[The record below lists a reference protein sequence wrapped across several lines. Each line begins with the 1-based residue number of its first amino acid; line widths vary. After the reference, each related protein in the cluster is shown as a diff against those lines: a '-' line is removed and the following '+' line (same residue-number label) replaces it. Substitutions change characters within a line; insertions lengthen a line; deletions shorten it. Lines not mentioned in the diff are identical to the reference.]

1 MARRGGE
8 LEAFTA
14 FLGGLLA
21 TGLLALA
28 ALGVGALAGIDAGPG
43 LSKAL
48 AALLTA
54 AWVTS
59 TLAIYLRLIARGR
72 TRSGTRS

>member
-28 ALGVGALAGIDAGPG
+28 LVGVGTLAGVDAGPR
-43 LSKAL
+43 LVKVAT
-48 AALLTA
+48 ALLGA
-54 AWVTS
+54 VWVVV
-59 TLAIYLRLIARGR
+59 TLGIYLRLIARGR

>member
-8 LEAFTA
+8 LEAFVA

-28 ALGVGALAGIDAGPG
+28 MAGVGALAGIHPGPR
-43 LSKAL
+43 LTTAV
-48 AALLTA
+48 AAVLTA
-54 AWVTS
+54 VWVVT
-59 TLAIYLRLIARGR
+59 TLALYLRMIARGR

>member
-28 ALGVGALAGIDAGPG
+28 LVGAGALAGIDAGP
-43 LSKAL
+43 LLHKAV
-48 AALLTA
+48 AAVLTA
-54 AWVTS
+54 TWVMS

>member
-8 LEAFTA
+8 LEAFAA

-28 ALGVGALAGIDAGPG
+28 MAGVGALAGIHAGPL
-43 LSKAL
+43 LSKAV
-48 AALLTA
+48 AAVLTA
-54 AWVTS
+54 AWVVT
-59 TLAIYLRLIARGR
+59 TLTIYLRLLARGR

>member
-8 LEAFTA
+8 LEAFAA

-28 ALGVGALAGIDAGPG
+28 MAGVGALAEIHPGPR
-43 LSKAL
+43 LTKAV
-48 AALLTA
+48 AAVLTA
-54 AWVTS
+54 TWVVA
-59 TLAIYLRLIARGR
+59 TLTVYLRLIARGR

>member
-28 ALGVGALAGIDAGPG
+28 LVGAGTLAGVDAGPR
-43 LSKAL
+43 LVKVAT
-48 AALLTA
+48 ALLGA
-54 AWVTS
+54 VWVVV
-59 TLAIYLRLIARGR
+59 TLGIYLRLIARGR

>member
-8 LEAFTA
+8 LEAFAA

-28 ALGVGALAGIDAGPG
+28 MAGVGVLAGIHPGPR
-43 LSKAL
+43 LTKAV
-48 AALLTA
+48 AAVLTA
-54 AWVTS
+54 TWVVA
-59 TLAIYLRLIARGR
+59 TLTIYLRLIARGR